1 MAAMPGTRNGV
12 VPPAMI
18 VEQQRALAGR
28 SLVDPAIAQNVDH
41 FVQHLELIT
50 GLDIDGNGQ
59 QGNDARTKVDV
70 AEAEGPELSAKDAM
84 QAEENAM
91 QAEQWTT
98 RLKAVEENIK
108 DIRAAEQRAKALVV
122 TAAKR
127 DAIRRHA
134 PKEERED
141 NNLDPYHRAVQH
153 RVESRAHVWVTAK
166 THGTLFIRLQNLA
179 DGIKKS
185 AQQARNETPG
195 AMSDEQL
202 HDDLKNVHKF
212 QVRSFVAGGQVMQV
226 KGFCPKIFC
235 KIRNHFGLSYEAFVR
250 LAGRH
255 SQKYASYSIYYVT
268 RLQSASADF
277 SVYIYIYVCTYHYL
291 YIYIYAC
298 LYMCIYTNICM
309 CACIYM
315 YIHIYT

>member
-1 MAAMPGTRNGV
+1 MAAIPGTRNGV

-18 VEQQRALAGR
+18 VEQQLALAGR
-28 SLVDPAIAQNVDH
+28 SVVDPAIAQNVDH
-41 FVQHLELIT
+41 FLQHLELIT
-50 GLDIDGNGQ
+50 GLHIDGDGQ

-70 AEAEGPELSAKDAM
+70 AEPEGPELSAK
-84 QAEENAM
+84 EENAM

-122 TAAKR
+122 TAAQR

-141 NNLDPYHRAVQH
+141 NNFDPYHHAVQH

-255 SQKYASYSIYYVT
+255 SQKCASYSIYYVT

-277 SVYIYIYVCTYHYL
+277 
-291 YIYIYAC
+291 
-298 LYMCIYTNICM
+298 
-309 CACIYM
+309 
-315 YIHIYT
+315 